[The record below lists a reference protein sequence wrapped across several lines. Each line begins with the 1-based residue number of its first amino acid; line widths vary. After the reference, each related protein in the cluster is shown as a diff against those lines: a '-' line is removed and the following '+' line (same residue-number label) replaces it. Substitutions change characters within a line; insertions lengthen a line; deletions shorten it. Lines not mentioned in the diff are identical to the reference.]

1 MEMAKK
7 NLKLAV
13 LWEMG
18 MPNAEQGSEESPL
31 MF

>member
-1 MEMAKK
+1 MDKK

-18 MPNAEQGSEESPL
+18 IPNAEQGSEESPL